1 MKSILLIVASSLL
14 LAACSSTDSTAQI
27 QCVRLEKIRQDC
39 TQYYSGQDMATEG
52 KIANCINARKASIR
66 L

>member
-1 MKSILLIVASSLL
+1 MKTILLLATSLL

-27 QCVRLEKIRQDC
+27 QRARLEKIRQDC
-39 TQYYSGQDMATEG
+39 TNYYAGQDMATEG
-52 KIANCINARKASIR
+52 KIANCINARKASIQ

>member
-1 MKSILLIVASSLL
+1 MKTILLLATSLL
-14 LAACSSTDSTAQI
+14 LAACSSASDSATHRA
-27 QCVRLEKIRQDC
+27 RLEKIRQDC

-52 KIANCINARKASIR
+52 KIANCINARKASIQ

>member
-1 MKSILLIVASSLL
+1 MKTILLLATCLL

-27 QCVRLEKIRQDC
+27 QRARLEKIRQDC
-39 TQYYSGQDMATEG
+39 TNYYSGQDMATEG
-52 KIANCINARKASIR
+52 KIANCINARKASIQ

>member
-1 MKSILLIVASSLL
+1 MKTILLLATSLL

-27 QCVRLEKIRQDC
+27 QRARLGKIRQDC
-39 TQYYSGQDMATEG
+39 TNYYSGQDMATEG
-52 KIANCINARKASIR
+52 KIANCINARKASIQ

>member
-1 MKSILLIVASSLL
+1 MKSILLLATSLL

-27 QCVRLEKIRQDC
+27 QRARLEQIRQEC
-39 TQYYSGQDMATEG
+39 TNYSSGQDMATEG
-52 KIANCINARKASIR
+52 KIANCINARKASIQ

>member
-1 MKSILLIVASSLL
+1 MKTILLLATSLL

-27 QCVRLEKIRQDC
+27 QRARLEKIRQDC

-52 KIANCINARKASIR
+52 KIANCINARKASIQ

>member
-14 LAACSSTDSTAQI
+14 LAACSSTSDSAPHRA
-27 QCVRLEKIRQDC
+27 RLEKIRQDC

-52 KIANCINARKASIR
+52 KIANCINARKASIQ

>member
-1 MKSILLIVASSLL
+1 MKTILLLATSLL

-27 QCVRLEKIRQDC
+27 QRARLEKIRQDC
-39 TQYYSGQDMATEG
+39 TNYYSGRDMATEG
-52 KIANCINARKASIR
+52 KIANCINARKASIQ

>member
-14 LAACSSTDSTAQI
+14 LVACSSTSDSAI
-27 QCVRLEKIRQDC
+27 HRARLEKIRQDC

>member
-14 LAACSSTDSTAQI
+14 LAACSSASDSATHRA
-27 QCVRLEKIRQDC
+27 RLEKIRQDC

>member
-1 MKSILLIVASSLL
+1 MKTILLLATSLL

-27 QCVRLEKIRQDC
+27 QRVRLEKIRQDC
-39 TQYYSGQDMATEG
+39 TNYYSGQDMATEG
-52 KIANCINARKASIR
+52 KIANCINARKASIQ

>member
-27 QCVRLEKIRQDC
+27 QRVRLEKIRQDC

-52 KIANCINARKASIR
+52 KIANCINARKASIQ

>member
-27 QCVRLEKIRQDC
+27 QRVRLEKIRQGC

>member
-1 MKSILLIVASSLL
+1 MKTILLLATSLL

-27 QCVRLEKIRQDC
+27 HRARLEKIRQDC
-39 TQYYSGQDMATEG
+39 TNYYSGQDMATEG
-52 KIANCINARKASIR
+52 KIANCINARKASIQ